1 MAKSNIKH
9 KKYFVDAWLEDPLF
23 TGWLCKVKSNS
34 TKARCLA
41 CEKDIELSTMGRS
54 ALKEKNMFLRLKEGE
69 TFLIQKTINLLAV
82 KIVTKVIN
90 NRNHWK
96 VFFPPM
102 IQPKLKLSGY

>member
-54 ALKEKNMFLRLKEGE
+54 ALKDHAKGNKKANAGKTVVVVL
-69 TFLIQKTINLLAV
+69 LIDLW
-82 KIVTKVIN
+82 VTLYFKLTATLPLYVVY
-90 NRNHWK
+90 RDS
-96 VFFPPM
+96 VFF
-102 IQPKLKLSGY
+102 